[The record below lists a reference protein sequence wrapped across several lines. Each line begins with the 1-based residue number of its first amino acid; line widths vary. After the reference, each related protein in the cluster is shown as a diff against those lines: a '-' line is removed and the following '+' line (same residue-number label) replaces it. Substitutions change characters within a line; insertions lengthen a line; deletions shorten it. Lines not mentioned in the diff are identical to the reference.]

1 MTPATFTVFRCVPKR
16 DGTYLITTREG
27 SSAWCLHTLPEGTR
41 ITIDA
46 AREARPAA
54 LRRAAQ
60 C

>member
-1 MTPATFTVFRCVPKR
+1 MAPATYTVFRAVLKR

-27 SSAWCLHTLPEGTR
+27 PSAWCVHTLKEGAR

-46 AREARPAA
+46 AREARPVA
-54 LRRAAQ
+54 LRGLAQ

>member
-1 MTPATFTVFRCVPKR
+1 MAPASYTVFRAVLKR

-27 SSAWCLHTLPEGTR
+27 ATAWCLHTLAEGAQ

-46 AREARPAA
+46 AREARPA
-54 LRRAAQ
+54 LRRSVP